1 MRKVKN
7 MTVRELIEKLQEL
20 NQDKNIL
27 MDGYKIDDIVMC
39 EDIDCVCFYNI
50 ESNYV
55 PFD

>member
-1 MRKVKN
+1 

-20 NQDKNIL
+20 DQDKNIL
-27 MDGYKIDDIVMC
+27 MDGYEIGDIVMC
-39 EDIDCVCFYNI
+39 EDIDCVCFYDI

>member
-1 MRKVKN
+1 MREVKK

-20 NQDKNIL
+20 DQDKNIL
-27 MDGYKIDDIVMC
+27 MDGYEIGDIVMC
-39 EDIDCVCFYNI
+39 EDIDCVCFYDI